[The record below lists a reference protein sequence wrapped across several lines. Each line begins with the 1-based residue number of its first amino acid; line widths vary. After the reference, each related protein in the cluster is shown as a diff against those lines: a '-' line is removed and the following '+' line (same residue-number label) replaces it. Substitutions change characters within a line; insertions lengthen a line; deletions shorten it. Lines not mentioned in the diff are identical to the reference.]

1 MRRMV
6 EGMWKRG
13 FDAPLSWQDRRLAEG
28 CMALDAALRAELME
42 AREKIIAQL
51 DEIEFRATAKGFA
64 RRGGPPAYGQV
75 YAELKNALSEI
86 NELLEPSDE
95 DDAIYPR

>member
-1 MRRMV
+1 
-6 EGMWKRG
+6 
-13 FDAPLSWQDRRLAEG
+13 
-28 CMALDAALRAELME
+28 MALDAALRAELME

-75 YAELKNALSEI
+75 YAELKNALFEI

-95 DDAIYPR
+95 NDAIYPR